1 MRRGNN
7 TNNKREVEM
16 VTERSQHW
24 TNPSVLRLV
33 GDSDPIEFMQKRVR
47 DIVLN
52 AIQEGWT
59 GPPFDPFELA
69 EYLGIPIAP
78 REDIQDART
87 IPVGGRGLRIEFN
100 PNRPRGRMRFS
111 VAHEI
116 GHTLFPD
123 CAETIRARGLTQ
135 REDSWQMELLCNLAA
150 AEILMPIGTAV
161 GLEHEPVRIDN
172 VLRLQ
177 REYDVSTEAI
187 CLRMVKVTAG
197 PCILFAAA
205 RTSPVLSSVVTHR
218 IDYSVPSRAAKFSIP
233 RGLEVGGDTVLSQCT
248 AIGFTAKRSERWA
261 KDLPKVYIEC
271 VGIPPY
277 PGQYFPRIIGI
288 AESEGAAETSARR
301 IRYLWGDALK
311 PRGKEYQIIA
321 HIVND
326 KTPNWG
332 GFGFAR
338 EVRKKLPSVQSD
350 FQEWVSSAPDN
361 LSLGRVRLAEVAQ
374 DLGVV
379 SMIAQHGYGPSRKP
393 RIRYGILKNCLERL
407 AEFALERQAS
417 VHMPRIGSGQAG
429 GRWPIIAELIDEA
442 LVQRGIDITVYS
454 LPTSQPLGETQDLLH
469 LGVAVQ

>member
-1 MRRGNN
+1 MIKM
-7 TNNKREVEM
+7 TY
-16 VTERSQHW
+16 W
-24 TNPSVLRLV
+24 TNPSVLRLA
-33 GDSDPIEFMQKRVR
+33 GDTDPIEVMQKRVR
-47 DIVLN
+47 EMVLN

-69 EYLGIPIAP
+69 QYLGVPITP
-78 REDIQDART
+78 REDIQDARI

-123 CAETIRARGLTQ
+123 CAETIRTRGPTE
-135 REDSWQMELLCNLAA
+135 REDSWQLELLCNLAA

-187 CLRMVKVTAG
+187 CLRMVKVTAE
-197 PCILFAAA
+197 PCILFAAV
-205 RTSPVLSSVVTHR
+205 RTSPALSSVATYR
-218 IDYSVPSRAAKFSIP
+218 IDYSMPSRVAKFSIP
-233 RGLEVGGDTVLSQCT
+233 RGFEVGGDTVLSQCT
-248 AIGFTAKRSERWA
+248 AIGFTAKGSERWA
-261 KDLPKVYIEC
+261 KDLPQVYIEC
-271 VGIPPY
+271 VGIPHY

-288 AESEGAAETSARR
+288 AESERVAETSPRR
-301 IRYLWGDALK
+301 IKYLWGDALK
-311 PRGKEYQIIA
+311 PRGTGYQVIA

-338 EVRKKLPSVQSD
+338 EVRKKLPSVQGD
-350 FQEWVSSAPDN
+350 FQKWVSSGPEN
-361 LSLGRVRLAEVAQ
+361 LSLGRVHLAEVAQ
-374 DLGVV
+374 DLGVL

-393 RIRYGILKNCLERL
+393 RIRYGMLKNCLEQL
-407 AEFALERQAS
+407 AEIAVERQAS

-429 GRWPIIAELIDEA
+429 GKWTIIAELIDEA
-442 LVQRGIDITVYS
+442 LVQRGIDVTIYS
-454 LPTSQPLGETQDLLH
+454 VPTSQPLEETQGLLH